1 MKNLYQNLFTAA
13 LVLAAL
19 PAFCQQDLQKKVE
32 RTASQARLA
41 RAARV
46 ELNFEWKKQEYLE
59 RRVRFHP
66 GKKIRVPYPA
76 EYKSTRCIGV
86 LLNNSR
92 VATPSSCTEYKK
104 GFELQ
109 QIMLTFSNGKQA
121 VGSSSNIRVNG
132 EIAQIT
138 VTPSATQG
146 LVGLEPAH
154 IAKDRSLQDVYGE
167 KFASGLQQFLL
178 GKGIVSPR
186 AARLGHH
193 KTSLEKGEPLIW
205 NGKLVALFNR
215 VPKRL
220 PVSLF
225 GQISED
231 FLSVFH

>member
-1 MKNLYQNLFTAA
+1 MKNLYKQLFALA
-13 LVLAAL
+13 LVLTAL
-19 PAFCQQDLQKKVE
+19 PAFCQDLQTQVE
-32 RTASQARLA
+32 RKTAQTRLA

-46 ELNFEWKKQEYLE
+46 QLDFEWKKQEYLE
-59 RRVRFHP
+59 RRVRFRP

-76 EYKSTRCIGV
+76 EYKTTRCAGV

-92 VATPSSCTEYKK
+92 VATPSSCAEYKD

-109 QIMLTFSNGKQA
+109 KITLTFSNGKKA
-121 VGSSSNIRVNG
+121 VGSSQTMRVDG
-132 EIAQIT
+132 DIAQIT
-138 VTPSATQG
+138 VASSVTQG
-146 LVGLEPAH
+146 LAGLDPAR
-154 IAKDRSLQDVYGE
+154 IAKDRSLQDVYGD

-178 GKGIVSPR
+178 GRGVVSPR
-186 AARLGHH
+186 AARFSKR
-193 KTSLEKGEPLIW
+193 KTLLEKGEPLIW
-205 NGKLVALFNR
+205 EGKLVALFNR